1 MEGEDEN
8 TLKYSL
14 TNIFELAL
22 EAGLPEKCVISL
34 AKTLLDPNSRLLGAE
49 ETPLSRGIILAA
61 MHAAHYTELDDKIVP
76 MEGGRKK
83 RTRRRSKR
91 SNK

>member
-1 MEGEDEN
+1 MEESEID
-8 TLKYSL
+8 TLKFSL
-14 TNIFELAL
+14 INIFELTL

-34 AKTLLDPNSRLLGAE
+34 AQVLLNPASRLLGAE
-49 ETPLSRGIILAA
+49 EKPSSRETILAA

-83 RTRRRSKR
+83 RTRRSKR